1 MSFKVY
7 IPARYASTRLPGKPL
22 ARVGGKTLIQHVYD
36 RACAS
41 GAAEVVIAT
50 DEHPIREA
58 VEAFGGVVAMTAHTH
73 LSGTDRIA
81 EAVQQR
87 GELPATVIVNLQ
99 GDEPLMPAAV
109 IQQVAALI
117 GGAQEIEIGT
127 ICEPIEDER
136 EWRDPNIVKVVRDEQ
151 ARALYF
157 SRAPIPH
164 VRDADSISPNIAQ
177 WRFRHVGIY
186 AYTVD
191 YLTQFVRLPPS
202 PLEQLERLEQL
213 RALASG
219 ARIAV
224 ATACAPCGIGIDT
237 PADLARFA
245 AVVAGRSSH

>member
-1 MSFKVY
+1 MY

-22 ARVGGKTLIQHVYD
+22 ARVGGKTLLQHVYE

-50 DEHPIREA
+50 DDHHIREVA
-58 VEAFGGVVAMTAHTH
+58 EGFGGLVAMTSHTH

-87 GELPATVIVNLQ
+87 GEHPATVIVNLQ

-117 GGAQEIEIGT
+117 GDGQGAEIGT
-127 ICEPIEDER
+127 ICEPLDDDR

-164 VRDADSISPNIAQ
+164 VRDADSNSPHRAQ

-186 AYTVD
+186 AYTVE

-213 RALASG
+213 RALAAG

-224 ATACAPCGIGIDT
+224 ATACAPCGVGIDT

-245 AVVAGRSSH
+245 ALVAGRVPH